1 MREERSQMMKRRREK
16 GLLSTRR
23 RKGRRTREKE
33 RGREMIWTRRL
44 SMSLTSC
51 WMR

>member
-1 MREERSQMMKRRREK
+1 MRRRREK

-23 RKGRRTREKE
+23 RKRGRTRE

-44 SMSLTSC
+44 LMSPTSY
-51 WMR
+51 